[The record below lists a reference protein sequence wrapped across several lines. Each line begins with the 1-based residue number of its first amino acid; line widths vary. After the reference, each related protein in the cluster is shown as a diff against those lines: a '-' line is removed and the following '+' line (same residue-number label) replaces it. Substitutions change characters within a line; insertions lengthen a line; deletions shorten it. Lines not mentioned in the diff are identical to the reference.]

1 MILLLEFLS
10 SWLIFTFSLYQG
22 LLELTG
28 QLASVREQPIQTSQ
42 DKVSPWLWLLPP
54 VKMRKEKER
63 ILTILAENQVSRD
76 QLRKV
81 VGFLDKATGWFYVA
95 LGGWLLA
102 VAETYLAVA
111 QLTTHGLLFKTWL
124 ALLILTALG
133 VANGFYRTSEKR
145 QDRALQQIDQAI
157 EKRKK

>member
-1 MILLLEFLS
+1 M
-10 SWLIFTFSLYQG
+10 
-22 LLELTG
+22 
-28 QLASVREQPIQTSQ
+28 
-42 DKVSPWLWLLPP
+42 
-54 VKMRKEKER
+54 
-63 ILTILAENQVSRD
+63 AENQVSRD

-81 VGFLDKATGWFYVA
+81 VGFLDKATGWFYVV

-102 VAETYLAVA
+102 VETYLAVA
-111 QLTTHGLLFKTWL
+111 QLTTHGLLFKTLL

-157 EKRKK
+157 EKRKNEC

>member
-54 VKMRKEKER
+54 VKIRKEKER

-111 QLTTHGLLFKTWL
+111 QLTTH
-124 ALLILTALG
+124 
-133 VANGFYRTSEKR
+133 
-145 QDRALQQIDQAI
+145 
-157 EKRKK
+157 

>member
-1 MILLLEFLS
+1 M
-10 SWLIFTFSLYQG
+10 
-22 LLELTG
+22 
-28 QLASVREQPIQTSQ
+28 
-42 DKVSPWLWLLPP
+42 
-54 VKMRKEKER
+54 
-63 ILTILAENQVSRD
+63 
-76 QLRKV
+76 

-111 QLTTHGLLFKTWL
+111 QLTTHGLLFKTLL